1 MNFFSEVWE
10 SIKNTF
16 TYLYN
21 KILKIFVKP
30 AYITLAVFCLY
41 CFINYLIHYEILLA
55 FGSLFAAI
63 IFFKLSE
70 GSE

>member
-1 MNFFSEVWE
+1 MFNEIWE
-10 SIKNTF
+10 IIKEAF
-16 TYLYN
+16 VFIYD
-21 KILKIFVKP
+21 KIFKFFIKP
-30 AYITLAVFCLY
+30 AYITLSVFSLY

-63 IFFKLSE
+63 VFLKLIE

>member
-1 MNFFSEVWE
+1 MFNEIWE
-10 SIKNTF
+10 TLKEAFTF
-16 TYLYN
+16 MYD
-21 KILKIFVKP
+21 KILKFLIKP
-30 AYITLAVFCLY
+30 VYITLSLFCLY

-63 IFFKLSE
+63 VFIKLLE

>member
-1 MNFFSEVWE
+1 MFNEIWE
-10 SIKNTF
+10 KIKEEFTF
-16 TYLYN
+16 IYN
-21 KILKIFVKP
+21 KIIKYLIKP
-30 AYITLAVFCLY
+30 VYITLSLFSLY

-63 IFFKLSE
+63 VFFKLLE

>member
-1 MNFFSEVWE
+1 MFNGIWE
-10 SIKNTF
+10 SIKNAF
-16 TYLYN
+16 TYLYDR
-21 KILKIFVKP
+21 ILKFLIKP
-30 AYITLAVFCLY
+30 AYITLAIFCLY

-63 IFFKLSE
+63 VFFKLLE